1 MKRYITLILIFIS
14 TITMYSQQSNTLF
27 YMHRLPQANLV
38 NPAIQPECKLTISGL
53 IVPVS
58 GQLFPATHTNIG
70 STGFA
75 YKDMVQYN
83 SIMDSLMIPTSKG
96 FDYDQLLGKLKDVNF
111 ITFEEH
117 LDIISVGYKW
127 KNNWRF
133 TFNIASKT
141 ELRLNF
147 TKDLIQLM
155 ADGGNGGTFS
165 GETAVLSMGLTATQW
180 HEIGIGAS
188 KKIND
193 KLTVGVRAKLLFGQS
208 NIWSKKTNLE
218 WTTNATDYTYD
229 LHADM
234 EVYTSQAFYKVD
246 KYYYDYDADSMVFE
260 GTDLNP
266 STNDII
272 MSFKNP
278 GGAIDLGVDYTLND
292 KIHLYA
298 SVIDLGFIRWKN
310 NVNVFT
316 VDGKYQFD
324 GYDPQP
330 YATENDSI
338 IDAHNDALAHEAIE
352 IFLPE
357 RQVDNYTTFLT
368 PKFHIGGTYQFNEKI
383 NAGILYRGDVYQNKL
398 HSSLTL
404 SGNAN
409 LTKWF
414 SAYLSYSMMYNSY
427 TNVGVG
433 LVAKGSIF
441 QFFVVTDNVWG
452 YIWPHNTR
460 VINGRLGINLMFG
473 CKKNSSTTLVGNSEL

>member
-1 MKRYITLILIFIS
+1 MIRYITIILIFIS
-14 TITMYSQQSNTLF
+14 SFTMYAQQSNTLF
-27 YMHRLPQANLV
+27 YMHRLPQSTLV
-38 NPAIQPECKLTISGL
+38 NPAIQPDCKLTISGL

-75 YKDMVQYN
+75 YQDMVQYN

-96 FDYDQLLGKLKDVNF
+96 FDYEHLLSKLKDVNF
-111 ITFEEH
+111 VTLEEH
-117 LDIISVGYKW
+117 LDILSVGYRW
-127 KNNWRF
+127 KDAWRF
-133 TFNIASKT
+133 TFNIATKT
-141 ELRLNF
+141 ELRANF
-147 TKDLIQLM
+147 TKDLFQFI
-155 ADGGNGGTFS
+155 ADGGNGDSFS
-165 GETAVLSMGLTATQW
+165 GETANLSFGITATQW

-193 KLTVGVRAKLLFGQS
+193 KLTLGVKAKLLFGQS
-208 NIWSKKTNLE
+208 NVWSKRSNFE
-218 WTTNATDYTYD
+218 WATNATDYTYD

-234 EVYTSQAFYKVD
+234 EVYTSQPIYQVD
-246 KYYYDYDADSMVFE
+246 KYYYDYEGDSMVFE

-266 STNDII
+266 TPKDVIL
-272 MSFKNP
+272 SFKNP
-278 GGAIDLGVDYTLND
+278 GGAIDLGAQYKFND
-292 KIHLYA
+292 KINLYA

-310 NVNVFT
+310 NINVFT
-316 VDGKYQFD
+316 VDGIYQFA

-338 IDAHNDALAHEAIE
+338 INAHNDALTDEAIE
-352 IFLPE
+352 TFLPE
-357 RQVDNYTTFLT
+357 RQVDHYYSYLT
-368 PKFHIGGTYQFNEKI
+368 PKFNIGGTYQFNEKI
-383 NAGILYRGDVYQNKL
+383 NAGILYRGDVYQRKL

-409 LTKWF
+409 ITKWF

-441 QFFVVTDNVWG
+441 QFFVVTDNVFG
-452 YIWPHNTR
+452 YIWPNNSR

-473 CKKNSSTTLVGNSEL
+473 CKKSNSKTLVGSSDL